1 MKKNKIMSIALI
13 WFVAG
18 AICVAIVKLTAI
30 GEVIFVISETYGM
43 GVHSFDLITIIPL
56 TVAMLATIAKLR
68 SV

>member
-13 WFVAG
+13 WFAAV

-30 GEVIFVISETYGM
+30 GDVIFVISETHGM

-56 TVAMLATIAKLR
+56 TVAMILTISKLR